1 MSLKNK
7 ALKAARLFGGNA
19 VSPEHH
25 AKLAG
30 TIERE
35 AQALSISHGRHFTP
49 AHISDRFTK
58 DELRVLPENV
68 IPWARLQVD
77 GTVLLLGLTHA
88 NKDMTDPS
96 AQDVMFDFKG
106 ADTPHA
112 VILAYYQDGSFFPS
126 DEDVMIAATDAT
138 PSTLME
144 EEGMTSMMKGG
155 LLDHLMRLL
164 VKYGRIAQ

>member
-35 AQALSISHGRHFTP
+35 AQALSMSHGRHFTP

-77 GTVLLLGLTHA
+77 GTVLLLGL
-88 NKDMTDPS
+88 DSGLPRRC
-96 AQDVMFDFKG
+96 
-106 ADTPHA
+106 TPEQQNGQQGEK
-112 VILAYYQDGSFFPS
+112 AY
-126 DEDVMIAATDAT
+126 
-138 PSTLME
+138 
-144 EEGMTSMMKGG
+144 K
-155 LLDHLMRLL
+155 H
-164 VKYGRIAQ
+164 